1 MAEKNAVS
9 SEEGPA
15 PPFDG
20 AQEREHDKV
29 LEGTAVLGS
38 EDDLHQYGY
47 VQRG

>member
-20 AQEREHDKV
+20 VEEREHDKI
-29 LEGTAVLGS
+29 LEGAAVLGS
-38 EDDLHQYGY
+38 QEAVKEYGY
-47 VQRG
+47 VHRG

>member
-20 AQEREHDKV
+20 AEERERDKI
-29 LEGTAVLGS
+29 LEASAALGS
-38 EDDLHQYGY
+38 QADVKDYGY
-47 VQRG
+47 VHRG